1 MQINDGFQKR
11 FSKEEKKIKKSAQ
24 SAQFQSPRRTMKR
37 ILLLP
42 RMYQKW
48 NMFSPK
54 VITYEKWVIADI
66 TFENGET
73 LSLFRSSDDIVNQFK
88 REYFPP
94 YQNQFWRKL
103 FSRLGKSSY
112 QRHIPKFKQW
122 LTDTDYFPEYA
133 GRKVT
138 QVQLWKL
145 SEKSPNMDTPVT
157 KRPKVTKRE
166 LKKTQKGAKKSRKS
180 NVKKK
185 QEKRPGNKLK
195 LK

>member
-1 MQINDGFQKR
+1 
-11 FSKEEKKIKKSAQ
+11 
-24 SAQFQSPRRTMKR
+24 
-37 ILLLP
+37 
-42 RMYQKW
+42 MYQKW

-66 TFENGET
+66 EFENGET

-112 QRHIPKFKQW
+112 KRHIPKFKQW

-133 GRKVT
+133 NRKVA
-138 QVQLWKL
+138 QVTLWQL
-145 SEKSPNMDTPVT
+145 SEKSPDMDTPVN
-157 KRPKVTKRE
+157 KRAKVTKRE
-166 LKKTQKGAKKSRKS
+166 LKKTQKGAQKRRESPSKKYQK
-180 NVKKK
+180 
-185 QEKRPGNKLK
+185 KRPGDNFKLK
-195 LK
+195 